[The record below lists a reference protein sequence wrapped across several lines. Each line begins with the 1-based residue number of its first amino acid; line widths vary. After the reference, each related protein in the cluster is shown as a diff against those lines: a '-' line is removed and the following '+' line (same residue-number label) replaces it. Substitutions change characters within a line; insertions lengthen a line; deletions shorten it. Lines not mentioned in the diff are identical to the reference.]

1 MISVANKDSFAIDN
15 NSLKDL
21 TLCFLDFF
29 VIFAHVVQHDWV
41 FKFRTGLNWPV
52 LSAGEY

>member
-1 MISVANKDSFAIDN
+1 MISVANKDSLAIDN
-15 NSLKDL
+15 NSLKNL
-21 TLCFLDFF
+21 TLCFLDCF